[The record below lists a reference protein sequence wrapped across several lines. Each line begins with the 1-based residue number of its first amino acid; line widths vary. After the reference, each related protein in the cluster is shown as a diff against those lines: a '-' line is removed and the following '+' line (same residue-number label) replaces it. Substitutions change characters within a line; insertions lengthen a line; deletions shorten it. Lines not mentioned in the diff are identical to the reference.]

1 MLVLDLLAAHFAE
14 KLAAQAGAVSERMNA
29 RPAHAEAADSPGTFS
44 ARRKNNRSQRHDLGS
59 SPGLAEPPHEAELPL
74 RDLCYFLALT
84 RRRRLS
90 RERVLAR
97 HPPRSRA
104 GD

>member
-1 MLVLDLLAAHFAE
+1 MLVLDLLAAHVAE

-59 SPGLAEPPHEAELPL
+59 SPGLAEPPHEAEGCRSL
-74 RDLCYFLALT
+74 RAVVA
-84 RRRRLS
+84 RS
-90 RERVLAR
+90 PPGERAAQSTVFTMR
-97 HPPRSRA
+97 Q
-104 GD
+104 